1 MLELESSNVRVGARA
16 DSKEDAIRQVAALL
30 VRSHCIDP
38 GYAESMLAREL
49 VANTYLGKGVAIPH
63 GMPKDRE
70 LIQRTGIAV
79 LQVPGG
85 VRWQEGD
92 TARLIVGIAAR
103 SDEHLDIL
111 SNLTGLLYDD
121 EMVERLSVTGD
132 ASEVIAAL
140 SAPRVDASPSDE
152 GEPHEGGL

>member
-1 MLELESSNVRVGARA
+1 MLQLESANVRVGAVA
-16 DSKEDAIRQVAALL
+16 ESKEDAIRQVAALL

-38 GYAESMLAREL
+38 GYAESMLAREQ

-79 LQVPGG
+79 LQVPAG
-85 VRWQEGD
+85 VPWQTGD

-111 SNLTGLLYDD
+111 SNLTGP
-121 EMVERLSVTGD
+121 
-132 ASEVIAAL
+132 AL
-140 SAPRVDASPSDE
+140 
-152 GEPHEGGL
+152 